1 MTERTNLYLIGSL
14 RNPDIPLLGNALRQ
28 LGFDVFD
35 DWFAAGEIA
44 DTAWRVYEQ
53 ERGHTF
59 AEALQGRAARHVFSF
74 DRHHLLEADVGVLVM
89 PAGKSGHIEAGFL
102 AGQGKP
108 VYVLLPEE
116 PDRLDVMYAFFA
128 GVFCDKE
135 ELMQELKGLLR

>member
-14 RNPDIPLLGNALRQ
+14 RNPDIPLLGNDFRQ
-28 LGFDVFD
+28 MGFDVFD
-35 DWFAAGEIA
+35 DWFAAGSEA
-44 DTAWRVYEQ
+44 DDAWQAYERG
-53 ERGHTF
+53 RGHTF

-74 DRHHLLEADVGVLVM
+74 DRRHLLEAAVGVLVM

-116 PDRLDVMYAFFA
+116 PDRFDVMYGFFA
-128 GVFCDKE
+128 GVFCNKE
-135 ELMQELKGLLR
+135 DLLRALADEL